1 MATSGSLARKHQPNA
16 TITSVGREYRAGK
29 RYSKRGLAYLIV
41 VRSRRAEVTPTGTG
55 DAQTGGGSIVVEQP
69 EPNTVIVTMGGS
81 DVWTVLHHRIG

>member
-1 MATSGSLARKHQPNA
+1 MFTRRSLFL
-16 TITSVGREYRAGK
+16 AGFVALLGPAAL
-29 RYSKRGLAYLIV
+29 YAQGPAYQIV
-41 VRSRRAEVTPTGTG
+41 LRSRRAEVTPTRTK